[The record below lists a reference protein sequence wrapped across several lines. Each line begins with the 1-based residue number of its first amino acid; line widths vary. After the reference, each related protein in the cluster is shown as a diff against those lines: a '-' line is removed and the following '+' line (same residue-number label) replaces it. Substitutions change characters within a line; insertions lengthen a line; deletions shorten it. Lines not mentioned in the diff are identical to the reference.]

1 MNITIK
7 ITHANGTVMDIS
19 IPFAI
24 ETPKP
29 VEVPQPAAVA
39 EEEPQC
45 SVEPDDIRPSG
56 KAETDAIYHG
66 PEVLEALKEAL
77 KDETEQ
83 LLSYEG
89 FLAAR
94 KEDLKPSGKRYK
106 SVQEMVED
114 KKDLYGEEA
123 LEFLKETIFTEP
135 EQPQDTG
142 EQFRCTDG
150 FYAIPPNLYS
160 DFCAAFGQT
169 MVDQQLTLARLWVE
183 TNPPKRK
190 TRRGMGRFLNAWMCR
205 AQGEK
210 RQPLKGRS
218 GSLLE
223 ANNTSSQGW

>member
-7 ITHANGTVMDIS
+7 ITHINGTVMDIS
-19 IPFAI
+19 IPVAI
-24 ETPKP
+24 EQPVP
-29 VEVPQPAAVA
+29 VEVPQPAVVV
-39 EEEPQC
+39 EESPAMR
-45 SVEPDDIRPSG
+45 DD
-56 KAETDAIYHG
+56 
-66 PEVLEALKEAL
+66 EVVTA
-77 KDETEQ
+77 
-83 LLSYEG
+83 
-89 FLAAR
+89 
-94 KEDLKPSGKRYK
+94 EDLKPSGKRYK
-106 SVQEMVED
+106 SVQEMVEANAIYHGPEV
-114 KKDLYGEEA
+114 LESLIEA
-123 LEFLKETIFTEP
+123 LKDEP

>member
-1 MNITIK
+1 
-7 ITHANGTVMDIS
+7 MDVC
-19 IPFAI
+19 IPVSI

-29 VEVPQPAAVA
+29 VEAPQPDVVV

-45 SVEPDDIRPSG
+45 SVEPDDILP
-56 KAETDAIYHG
+56 DA
-66 PEVLEALKEAL
+66 
-77 KDETEQ
+77 
-83 LLSYEG
+83 
-89 FLAAR
+89 
-94 KEDLKPSGKRYK
+94 KPA
-106 SVQEMVED
+106 ED
-114 KKDLYGEEA
+114 KKELYGDEA
-123 LEFLKETIFTEP
+123 LQFLKETIFTEP
-135 EQPQDTG
+135 EQPEDTS

-218 GSLLE
+218 GSLME

>member
-19 IPFAI
+19 IPIAI
-24 ETPKP
+24 EQPVP
-29 VEVPQPAAVA
+29 VEVPQPSVVT
-39 EEEPQC
+39 EEEPQWR
-45 SVEPDDIRPSG
+45 VEPDDIMPEA
-56 KAETDAIYHG
+56 KQPEPAE
-66 PEVLEALKEAL
+66 
-77 KDETEQ
+77 
-83 LLSYEG
+83 
-89 FLAAR
+89 
-94 KEDLKPSGKRYK
+94 
-106 SVQEMVED
+106 
-114 KKDLYGEEA
+114 
-123 LEFLKETIFTEP
+123 
-135 EQPQDTG
+135 EQPQDTTG
-142 EQFRCTDG
+142 QFRCTDG

-160 DFCAAFGQT
+160 DFCSAFGQT
-169 MVDQQLTLARLWVE
+169 MVDRELELARLWIE

>member
-7 ITHANGTVMDIS
+7 ITHINGTVMDIS
-19 IPFAI
+19 IPIAI
-24 ETPKP
+24 EQPVP
-29 VEVPQPAAVA
+29 VEVPQPAPVA
-39 EEEPQC
+39 EESPAMR
-45 SVEPDDIRPSG
+45 DD
-56 KAETDAIYHG
+56 
-66 PEVLEALKEAL
+66 EVVTA
-77 KDETEQ
+77 
-83 LLSYEG
+83 
-89 FLAAR
+89 
-94 KEDLKPSGKRYK
+94 EDLKPSGKRYK
-106 SVQEMVED
+106 SVQEMVEANSAF
-114 KKDLYGEEA
+114 YGPEVLEA
-123 LEFLKETIFTEP
+123 LKEELLPEP
-135 EQPQDTG
+135 EQPEDTG

-190 TRRGMGRFLNAWMCR
+190 TRRGMGRFLNAWLCR

>member
-7 ITHANGTVMDIS
+7 ITYWGGTVMDVC
-19 IPFAI
+19 IPVAI

-29 VEVPQPAAVA
+29 IVPADTENVVLPKDDDRA
-39 EEEPQC
+39 EESPAMR
-45 SVEPDDIRPSG
+45 DDEIVT
-56 KAETDAIYHG
+56 A
-66 PEVLEALKEAL
+66 
-77 KDETEQ
+77 
-83 LLSYEG
+83 
-89 FLAAR
+89 
-94 KEDLKPSGKRYK
+94 EDLKPTGKRYK
-106 SVQEMVED
+106 SVAEMVEASGVFD
-114 KKDLYGEEA
+114 GPL
-123 LEFLKETIFTEP
+123 EP
-135 EQPQDTG
+135 EQPHDTG
-142 EQFRCTDG
+142 DQFRCTDG
-150 FYAIPPNLYS
+150 FYSIPPNLYS

>member
-1 MNITIK
+1 
-7 ITHANGTVMDIS
+7 MDIS
-19 IPFAI
+19 IPVAI

-66 PEVLEALKEAL
+66 PEVLESLIEAL
-77 KDETEQ
+77 KDEPEQ
-83 LLSYEG
+83 LE
-89 FLAAR
+89 
-94 KEDLKPSGKRYK
+94 
-106 SVQEMVED
+106 
-114 KKDLYGEEA
+114 
-123 LEFLKETIFTEP
+123 
-135 EQPQDTG
+135 DTG

-223 ANNTSSQGW
+223 ANNTSTQGW

>member
-19 IPFAI
+19 IPVAI
-24 ETPKP
+24 EQPVP
-29 VEVPQPAAVA
+29 VEVPQPTPVA

-56 KAETDAIYHG
+56 K
-66 PEVLEALKEAL
+66 
-77 KDETEQ
+77 
-83 LLSYEG
+83 
-89 FLAAR
+89 
-94 KEDLKPSGKRYK
+94 RYK
-106 SVQEMVED
+106 SVQEMVEANSAF
-114 KKDLYGEEA
+114 YGPEVLEA
-123 LEFLKETIFTEP
+123 LKKELLPEP

-142 EQFRCTDG
+142 DQFRCTDG
-150 FYAIPPNLYS
+150 FYAVPPNLYS

-210 RQPLKGRS
+210 RQPLKSRS

-223 ANNTSSQGW
+223 ANNTSQQGW

>member
-7 ITHANGTVMDIS
+7 ITHANGTIMDIS

-24 ETPKP
+24 EQPVP
-29 VEVPQPAAVA
+29 VEVPQPAPVA

-45 SVEPDDIRPSG
+45 NIEPDDIM
-56 KAETDAIYHG
+56 
-66 PEVLEALKEAL
+66 PEVKQPEVIE
-77 KDETEQ
+77 
-83 LLSYEG
+83 
-89 FLAAR
+89 
-94 KEDLKPSGKRYK
+94 
-106 SVQEMVED
+106 
-114 KKDLYGEEA
+114 
-123 LEFLKETIFTEP
+123 EFL
-135 EQPQDTG
+135 QDTTG
-142 EQFRCTDG
+142 QFRCTDG
-150 FYAIPPNLYS
+150 FYCIPQTLYS
-160 DFCAAFGQT
+160 DFCSAFGQP
-169 MVDQQLTLARLWVE
+169 MVDRELELARLWVE

>member
-7 ITHANGTVMDIS
+7 ITHTNGTIMDIS

-24 ETPKP
+24 EQPVP
-29 VEVPQPAAVA
+29 VEVPQPAPVA

-45 SVEPDDIRPSG
+45 NVEPDDIRPSG
-56 KAETDAIYHG
+56 KVEADAIYHG
-66 PEVLEALKEAL
+66 PEVLESLIEAL
-77 KDETEQ
+77 RD
-83 LLSYEG
+83 
-89 FLAAR
+89 
-94 KEDLKPSGKRYK
+94 
-106 SVQEMVED
+106 
-114 KKDLYGEEA
+114 
-123 LEFLKETIFTEP
+123 EP
-135 EQPQDTG
+135 EQPEDTG
-142 EQFRCTDG
+142 DQFRCTDG
-150 FYAIPPNLYS
+150 FYAIPPSLYS

>member
-19 IPFAI
+19 IPVAI
-24 ETPKP
+24 EQQASVSTENVVLPKDDDR
-29 VEVPQPAAVA
+29 A
-39 EEEPQC
+39 EESPAM
-45 SVEPDDIRPSG
+45 RG
-56 KAETDAIYHG
+56 
-66 PEVLEALKEAL
+66 
-77 KDETEQ
+77 DEIVT
-83 LLSYEG
+83 
-89 FLAAR
+89 A
-94 KEDLKPSGKRYK
+94 EDLKPSGKRYK

-123 LEFLKETIFTEP
+123 LQFLKETIFTEP

-142 EQFRCTDG
+142 DQFRCTDG
-150 FYAIPPNLYS
+150 FYSIPPNLYS

>member
-7 ITHANGTVMDIS
+7 ITHINGTVMDIS
-19 IPFAI
+19 IPVAI
-24 ETPKP
+24 EHPVL
-29 VEVPQPAAVA
+29 VEVPQPAVVA

-45 SVEPDDIRPSG
+45 SVEPDDIRPSN

-66 PEVLEALKEAL
+66 PEVLESLIEAL
-77 KDETEQ
+77 KDE
-83 LLSYEG
+83 
-89 FLAAR
+89 
-94 KEDLKPSGKRYK
+94 
-106 SVQEMVED
+106 
-114 KKDLYGEEA
+114 
-123 LEFLKETIFTEP
+123 P
-135 EQPQDTG
+135 EQPEDTS